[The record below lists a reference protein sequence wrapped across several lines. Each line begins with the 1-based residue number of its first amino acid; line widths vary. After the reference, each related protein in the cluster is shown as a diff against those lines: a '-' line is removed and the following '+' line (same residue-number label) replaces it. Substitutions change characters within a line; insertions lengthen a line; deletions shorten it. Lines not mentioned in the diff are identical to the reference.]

1 MTVPTLNGPT
11 VSEGD
16 ITPENCGQSDGT
28 ACVLVTGGVGNISY
42 TWNDP
47 AGSTTACAN
56 NLANGNYVVTV
67 SDDNNCSVSITV
79 VVSSNGSPS
88 ANATAT
94 TTTCGLSEG
103 SVTAVGSAGQ
113 DPYTYQWNSIPNQ
126 NTATANNLP
135 TGVYTVTVTDA
146 NNCTTTTSAEV
157 LGEIADP
164 VISCGTATTNSVTFV
179 WGTVSGAIN
188 YIVTVNGVSE
198 TLPSTQ
204 TTYTVPTEAG
214 SIVTIS
220 VQAIGEAA
228 CGNSGIVE
236 HTCESLPAGCPTI
249 EPIITVSDATVCLEQ
264 AAISLSATP
273 TGGTFSGIGV
283 SSNNF
288 VPSVAG
294 IGEHIVTYN
303 YTETVIMPVGT
314 ITCDYTATTPITVL
328 AMPVANFTAPE
339 TVCVGETAT
348 LTFAGSP
355 ATGATVTWTI
365 AENPTQTG
373 LSSTA
378 TWNET
383 GTQGVTVNVTT
394 DEGCS
399 DTFTSTVGVSSAS
412 VAAPT
417 DQSIILGSSVALP
430 AQANSAL
437 NGEIDFTWSPISSLS
452 CDDCATPQA
461 TPIVTTTY
469 TVTVTDEW
477 GCSASD
483 AVTVEVAQEN
493 KLVIPNAFSPNGDDV
508 NEIFHIAGSN
518 VTEFYM
524 AIYDRWGQIVYEIKS
539 TNLSEGWNGLYPD
552 GKRAELGVYVY
563 YIDVTFTD
571 GSTEFEKGNVTLVW

>member
-1 MTVPTLNGPT
+1 
-11 VSEGD
+11 
-16 ITPENCGQSDGT
+16 
-28 ACVLVTGGVGNISY
+28 
-42 TWNDP
+42 
-47 AGSTTACAN
+47 
-56 NLANGNYVVTV
+56 
-67 SDDNNCSVSITV
+67 
-79 VVSSNGSPS
+79 
-88 ANATAT
+88 
-94 TTTCGLSEG
+94 
-103 SVTAVGSAGQ
+103 
-113 DPYTYQWNSIPNQ
+113 
-126 NTATANNLP
+126 
-135 TGVYTVTVTDA
+135 
-146 NNCTTTTSAEV
+146 
-157 LGEIADP
+157 
-164 VISCGTATTNSVTFV
+164 
-179 WGTVSGAIN
+179 
-188 YIVTVNGVSE
+188 
-198 TLPSTQ
+198 
-204 TTYTVPTEAG
+204 
-214 SIVTIS
+214 
-220 VQAIGEAA
+220 
-228 CGNSGIVE
+228 
-236 HTCESLPAGCPTI
+236 
-249 EPIITVSDATVCLEQ
+249 
-264 AAISLSATP
+264 
-273 TGGTFSGIGV
+273 
-283 SSNNF
+283 
-288 VPSVAG
+288 

-365 AENPTQTG
+365 AENPTQAG
-373 LSSTA
+373 LSATA

-508 NEIFHIAGSN
+508 NEIFHIAGNN

-524 AIYDRWGQIVYEIKS
+524 AIYDRWGQRVYEIKS

-563 YIDVTFTD
+563 YIDVIFAD